1 MAIINNKVPRT
12 DVVFYLV
19 ILNTTGGADIGDQS
33 LVNITVLSHDNAY
46 GLIGFANVSYTER
59 VTTENFRLSHDYT
72 PLLNVPDVGFPLSGW
87 TSTGPTKSSSACGC
101 ARGWG
106 IW

>member
-1 MAIINNKVPRT
+1 MLHSLPLPLHASLFFLSRYVTLTFAQGENTKEVSVAIINNKVPRT

-59 VTTENFRLSHDYT
+59 VTTENFRLSH
-72 PLLNVPDVGFPLSGW
+72 S
-87 TSTGPTKSSSACGC
+87 
-101 ARGWG
+101 
-106 IW
+106 